1 MNEELRTKNEE
12 LRTKSSWT
20 SQAAKPSDDYL
31 QDENNPQ
38 QSNHNSS
45 LFTLNSSL
53 TFIVFL
59 VLLMLLGGRIG
70 ATVLTERY
78 NVSYLD
84 LKNGLPHQNVSS
96 IFVDSSGFLWV
107 GTYGGGLVR
116 YDGYGM
122 MTPVMW
128 LKSNSCKSIAED
140 RFRRLWVAFDE
151 GTNIIDLRTMS
162 GANHGDGS
170 DDPISEGNGIT
181 QNRPH
186 DSLQRLLAEP
196 STKAY
201 CDAVGRL
208 WLVTFTSVNMLTF
221 DEQGHVARICS
232 YAYHGNTPD
241 VSIRDVEGNGK
252 PWVGIDGG
260 LFRMVEKNGSLVREE
275 ISPQFRAFNGLYITD
290 MIKRDNVVWIT
301 TNHGL
306 FKFDPY
312 QQKLDVYTNL
322 SHEFLSSLALTSDNR
337 LLVGSLYGVNVYDDA
352 TDSFSVWNTASNP
365 PLKSDFVH
373 SLLVDKGLIWV
384 GTESGGIAK
393 LVPRQLLLQN
403 YVHTALPSSISPNP
417 VNAMYV
423 EPDGTLWVGTVEGG
437 LNVRRKKEDV
447 RGKTDEFVHFT
458 KENSAL
464 SHNSVSA
471 LMADGK
477 GRLWAGT
484 WGGGLNVVDL
494 ASTTVRKVEMSVD
507 AARLT
512 NYIGA
517 LAYDPY
523 NDALWIGSND
533 GIFLYDLKTGQLS
546 EPFEGCGLI
555 RGCIGS
561 IIDKDGV
568 LWMGC
573 MRGVCAVDLKSKK
586 GGKFSYRNLMYR
598 LNDPDSRIYEKISS
612 FCESRDGTLW
622 LGSNG
627 YGLYQR
633 IVDKDGKERFEVLTQ
648 ADGLVNNAVKGIVED
663 RNGRLWITTQNGLS
677 VYDPRLKTFTNYTQA
692 DGLVSSQFYWN
703 SAAIAP
709 SGTIYLGSE
718 AGLVEVTGENPE
730 AVCRGHLVFTRLMV
744 DNQDVMAGSD
754 YLEEDISIAKV
765 ITLSEGNRSFSIDFS
780 ALNYGYETQ
789 GIFSYRMKG
798 FDNEWTL
805 LKSGQHSVRYS
816 VLPVGNYTFEV
827 KYESALSSVEEETI
841 SIGIVVKPRFWNSWW
856 FRLLLS
862 ALFVALIIYI
872 YNRWAAELKR
882 REAEQLLSPIRKVLE
897 ESKDPKLLQ
906 QRISNILDNQERYR
920 QSVSKSVEADQEEV
934 MKNTKPFMER
944 VVEIMEQHYM
954 DSEFGVQEFCDA
966 LGMSRSVASK
976 HLNAEAGLPAGQFIR
991 NYRLNMAKELLS
1003 SKTGNRNITEI
1014 AYAVGF
1020 NDPKYFTRCFTKM
1033 YGVSPSAY
1041 SGN

>member
-1 MNEELRTKNEE
+1 MSRGCRHIVLC
-12 LRTKSSWT
+12 LLLLLFSVGT
-20 SQAAKPSDDYL
+20 S
-31 QDENNPQ
+31 
-38 QSNHNSS
+38 
-45 LFTLNSSL
+45 
-53 TFIVFL
+53 
-59 VLLMLLGGRIG
+59 
-70 ATVLTERY
+70 ATMLTERY

-84 LKNGLPHQNVSS
+84 LKNGLPHNNVSS

-122 MTPVMW
+122 MSPVMW

-140 RFRRLWVAFDE
+140 RFKRLWVAFDE

-162 GANHGDGS
+162 GVFPETLDKHLQQLL
-170 DDPISEGNGIT
+170 SE
-181 QNRPH
+181 
-186 DSLQRLLAEP
+186 S
-196 STKAY
+196 STKTY
-201 CDAVGRL
+201 CDAMGRL
-208 WLVTFTSVNMLTF
+208 WLVTYSTVNMLTF
-221 DEQGHVARICS
+221 DEKGHVAKICS
-232 YAYHGNTPD
+232 YAYYGNTPD
-241 VSIRDVEGNGK
+241 VSIRDVEGNGR
-252 PWVGIDGG
+252 PWIGVDGG
-260 LFRMVEKNGSLVREE
+260 LFRLVEKNGKLVREE
-275 ISPQFRAFNGLYITD
+275 ISPQFRVLNGLYITD
-290 MIKRDNVVWIT
+290 MMKRDNYIWIT

-306 FKFDPY
+306 FRYDPY
-312 QQKLDVYTNL
+312 QQQMTVYRL
-322 SHEFLSSLALTSDNR
+322 SHDFLSSLALTSDNR
-337 LLVGSLYGVNVYDDA
+337 LLVGSLSGVNVYDDA
-352 TDSFSVWNTASNP
+352 TDGFSVWNTASNP

-373 SLLVDKGLIWV
+373 CLLVDKGLIWV

-403 YVHTALPSSISPNP
+403 YVHTVSPASLSPNP

-437 LNVRRKKEDV
+437 LNRMEGEKEGRSEGEDGF
-447 RGKTDEFVHFT
+447 RHFT

-471 LMADGK
+471 LVADGK
-477 GRLWAGT
+477 GRLWTGT

-494 ASTTVRKVEMSVD
+494 ASQTVYKVEMPVE

-517 LAYDPY
+517 LAYDAI

-533 GIFLYDLKTGQLS
+533 GVFLYDLQTKQLQ
-546 EPFEGCGLI
+546 EPFDECQLI

-561 IIDKDGV
+561 IIDNDGK
-568 LWMGC
+568 LWIGC
-573 MRGVCAVDLKSKK
+573 MQGVCVIDLKSRKN
-586 GGKFSYRNLMYR
+586 GKFSFRGLRYR
-598 LNDPDSRIYEKISS
+598 LDIPESRIYDKISS
-612 FCESRDGTLW
+612 FCLAKDGTLW

-627 YGLYQR
+627 YGLYR
-633 IVDKDGKERFEVLTQ
+633 RKEGEKERSSQETFEVLTQ
-648 ADGLVNNAVKGIVED
+648 EDGLVNNAVKGIVED

-677 VYDPRLKTFTNYTQA
+677 VYDPHSATFTNYTEA

-703 SAAIAP
+703 SAVIAP

-718 AGLVEVTGENPE
+718 AGVIEVTGENPE
-730 AVCRGHLVFTRLMV
+730 AARQGHLVFTRLMV
-744 DNQDVMAGSD
+744 DNQDIMAGSD
-754 YLEEDISIAKV
+754 YLDADISIAKV
-765 ITLSEGNRSFSIDFS
+765 IRLSEGNRSFSIDFS

-798 FDNEWTL
+798 FDSEWTL

-816 VLPVGNYTFEV
+816 ALPVGDYTFEV
-827 KYESALSSVEEETI
+827 KYESALSTVEAETI
-841 SIGIVVKPRFWNSWW
+841 SIEIVVKPHFWNSWW

-862 ALFVALIIYI
+862 ALFVALIIHI
-872 YNRWAAELKR
+872 YNRWVTELKR
-882 REAEQLLSPIRKVLE
+882 REAEQLMQPIRKVLE
-897 ESKDPKLLQ
+897 ESKDPKQLQ
-906 QRISNILDNQERYR
+906 QRISNILDNQARY
-920 QSVSKSVEADQEEV
+920 QKSVTRSVEADQEEV

-944 VVEIMEQHYM
+944 VMAIMEQHYM

-1033 YGVSPSAY
+1033 YGVSPSAF

>member
-1 MNEELRTKNEE
+1 M
-12 LRTKSSWT
+12 KSGFRYIAVW
-20 SQAAKPSDDYL
+20 
-31 QDENNPQ
+31 
-38 QSNHNSS
+38 
-45 LFTLNSSL
+45 
-53 TFIVFL
+53 
-59 VLLMLLGGRIG
+59 VLLLLFGGR
-70 ATVLTERY
+70 AVSTVLTERY

-84 LKNGLPHQNVSS
+84 LKDGLPHNNVSA
-96 IFVDSSGFLWV
+96 IFIDSSGFLWV

-128 LKSNSCKSIAED
+128 LNSNSCKSIAED
-140 RFRRLWVAFDE
+140 RFKHLWVAFDE
-151 GTNIIDLRTMS
+151 GTNVIDLRTMS
-162 GANHGDGS
+162 GIM
-170 DDPISEGNGIT
+170 PE
-181 QNRPH
+181 
-186 DSLQRLLAEP
+186 SLDKNLQQLLSEP
-196 STKAY
+196 STKTY
-201 CDAVGRL
+201 CDAMGRI
-208 WLVTFTSVNMLTF
+208 WLVTFSSVHMLTF
-221 DEQGHVARICS
+221 NEQGHVANICS

-241 VSIRDVEGNGK
+241 VSIRDVEGNGR
-252 PWVGIDGG
+252 PWIGIDGG
-260 LFRMVEKNGSLVREE
+260 LFRMIEKNGRLVREE
-275 ISPQFRAFNGLYITD
+275 ISPQFRALNGLYITD
-290 MIKRDNVVWIT
+290 MLKRDNLIWIT

-306 FKFDPY
+306 FRFDPY

-337 LLVGSLYGVNVYDDA
+337 LLVGSLFGVNVYDDA

-365 PLKSDFVH
+365 PLRSDFVH
-373 SLLVDKGLIWV
+373 CLLMDKGLIWV

-403 YVHTALPSSISPNP
+403 YVHTASQASISPNP

-437 LNVRRKKEDV
+437 LNRMEGEKEG
-447 RGKTDEFVHFT
+447 RSEGEKGFRHFT

-471 LMADGK
+471 LVADGK
-477 GRLWAGT
+477 GRLWTGT

-494 ASTTVRKVEMSVD
+494 ASKTVYKVEMPAE

-512 NYIGA
+512 SYIGA
-517 LAYDPY
+517 LAYDAV

-533 GIFLYDLKTGQLS
+533 GVFLYDLQAKKLQ
-546 EPFEGCGLI
+546 EPFDECQLI

-561 IIDKDGV
+561 IIDNDGM

-573 MRGVCAVDLKSKK
+573 MQGVCIIDLKSRKN
-586 GGKFSYRNLMYR
+586 GKFSFRGLRYR
-598 LNDPDSRIYEKISS
+598 LDIPESRIYEKISS
-612 FCESRDGTLW
+612 FCLTKDGTLW

-627 YGLYQR
+627 YGLYR
-633 IVDKDGKERFEVLTQ
+633 RRKGVRREGEKETFEVLTQ

-663 RNGRLWITTQNGLS
+663 HNGRLWITTQNGLS
-677 VYDPRLKTFTNYTQA
+677 VYDPHSDTFTNYSQA
-692 DGLVSSQFYWN
+692 DGLASSQFYWN
-703 SAAIAP
+703 SAVIAP

-718 AGLVEVTGENPE
+718 AGVIEVTGENPE
-730 AVCRGHLVFTRLMV
+730 AARQGHLVFTRLMV
-744 DNQDVMAGSD
+744 DNQDIMAGSD
-754 YLEEDISIAKV
+754 YLKEDISIAKV
-765 ITLSEGNRSFSIDFS
+765 ITLSEGNRSFSLDFS
-780 ALNYGYETQ
+780 ALNYGYESQ

-805 LKSGQHSVRYS
+805 LKPGQRSVRYS
-816 VLPVGNYTFEV
+816 ALPVGDYTFEV
-827 KYESALSSVEEETI
+827 KYESALSTVEAATI
-841 SIGIVVKPRFWNSWW
+841 SIDIVVKPHFWNSWW

-862 ALFVALIIYI
+862 ALFVVLIIHI
-872 YNRWAAELKR
+872 YNRWVTELKR
-882 REAEQLLSPIRKVLE
+882 REAEQLMQPIRKVLE
-897 ESKDPKLLQ
+897 ESKDPKQLQ
-906 QRISNILDNQERYR
+906 QRISNILDNQERY
-920 QSVSKSVEADQEEV
+920 QKSVTRSVEADKEEV

-944 VVEIMEQHYM
+944 VMEIMEQHYM

-966 LGMSRSVASK
+966 LGMSRSVVSK

-1003 SKTGNRNITEI
+1003 AKTGNRNITEI

-1033 YGVSPSAY
+1033 YGVSPSAF

>member
-1 MNEELRTKNEE
+1 M
-12 LRTKSSWT
+12 KSGFRYIAVWV
-20 SQAAKPSDDYL
+20 
-31 QDENNPQ
+31 
-38 QSNHNSS
+38 S
-45 LFTLNSSL
+45 L
-53 TFIVFL
+53 
-59 VLLMLLGGRIG
+59 LLFGGR
-70 ATVLTERY
+70 AVSTVLTERY

-84 LKNGLPHQNVSS
+84 LKDGLPHNNVSA

-128 LKSNSCKSIAED
+128 LNSNSCKSIAED
-140 RFRRLWVAFDE
+140 RFKHLWVAFDE

-162 GANHGDGS
+162 GIL
-170 DDPISEGNGIT
+170 PE
-181 QNRPH
+181 
-186 DSLQRLLAEP
+186 SLDKNLQQLLSEP
-196 STKAY
+196 STKTY
-201 CDAVGRL
+201 CDAMGRI
-208 WLVTFTSVNMLTF
+208 WLVTFSSVHMLTF
-221 DEQGHVARICS
+221 NEQGHVANICS

-241 VSIRDVEGNGK
+241 VSIRDVEGNGR
-252 PWVGIDGG
+252 PWIGIDGG
-260 LFRMVEKNGSLVREE
+260 LFRMVEKNGRLVREE
-275 ISPQFRAFNGLYITD
+275 ISPQFRALNGLYITD
-290 MIKRDNVVWIT
+290 MLKRDNLIWIT

-306 FKFDPY
+306 FRFDPY

-337 LLVGSLYGVNVYDDA
+337 LLVGSLFGVNVYDDA

-373 SLLVDKGLIWV
+373 CLLMDKGLIWV

-403 YVHTALPSSISPNP
+403 YVHTASQASISPNP

-437 LNVRRKKEDV
+437 LNRMEGEKEG
-447 RGKTDEFVHFT
+447 RNEGEKGFRHFT

-471 LMADGK
+471 LVADGK
-477 GRLWAGT
+477 GRLWTGT

-494 ASTTVRKVEMSVD
+494 ASKTVYKVKMPAE

-517 LAYDPY
+517 LAYDAT

-533 GIFLYDLKTGQLS
+533 GVFLYDFQTKKLQ
-546 EPFEGCGLI
+546 EPFDECQLI

-561 IIDKDGV
+561 IIDNDGM

-573 MRGVCAVDLKSKK
+573 MQGVCIIDLKSRKN
-586 GGKFSYRNLMYR
+586 GKFSFRGLRYR
-598 LNDPDSRIYEKISS
+598 LDIPESRIYEKISS
-612 FCESRDGTLW
+612 FCLTKDGTLW

-627 YGLYQR
+627 YGLYR
-633 IVDKDGKERFEVLTQ
+633 RRKGVRREGEKETFEVLTQ

-663 RNGRLWITTQNGLS
+663 HNGRLWITTQNGLS
-677 VYDPRLKTFTNYTQA
+677 VYDPHSDTFTNYSQA
-692 DGLVSSQFYWN
+692 DGLASSQFYWN
-703 SAAIAP
+703 SAVIAP

-718 AGLVEVTGENPE
+718 AGVIEVSGENPE
-730 AVCRGHLVFTRLMV
+730 AARQGHLVFTRLMV
-744 DNQDVMAGSD
+744 DNQDIMAGSD
-754 YLEEDISIAKV
+754 YLKEDISIAKV
-765 ITLSEGNRSFSIDFS
+765 ITLSEGNRSFSLDFS
-780 ALNYGYETQ
+780 ALNYGYESQ

-805 LKSGQHSVRYS
+805 LKPGQRSVRYS
-816 VLPVGNYTFEV
+816 ALPVGDYTFEV
-827 KYESALSSVEEETI
+827 KYESALSTVEAATI
-841 SIGIVVKPRFWNSWW
+841 SIDIVVKPHFWNSWW

-862 ALFVALIIYI
+862 ALFVVLIIHI
-872 YNRWAAELKR
+872 YKRWVTELKR
-882 REAEQLLSPIRKVLE
+882 REAEQLMQPIRKVLE
-897 ESKDPKLLQ
+897 ESKDPKQLQ
-906 QRISNILDNQERYR
+906 QRISNILDNQERY
-920 QSVSKSVEADQEEV
+920 QKSVTRSVEADKEEV

-944 VVEIMEQHYM
+944 VMEIMEQHYM

-966 LGMSRSVASK
+966 LGMSRSVEGS
-976 HLNAEAGLPAGQFIR
+976 
-991 NYRLNMAKELLS
+991 LS
-1003 SKTGNRNITEI
+1003 VTT
-1014 AYAVGF
+1014 V
-1020 NDPKYFTRCFTKM
+1020 
-1033 YGVSPSAY
+1033 
-1041 SGN
+1041 